1 MDTSE
6 WTPII
11 KQEKLQESF
20 IFFFN
25 FLFILQKICNF
36 VNSKGNGDYIEF
48 QNITVPAG
56 NSSYYIGRVYNKDHY
71 YNNNPIEDE
80 YTEIEVE

>member
-1 MDTSE
+1 MVTKRKRVWDPSINWYNT
-6 WTPII
+6 T
-11 KQEKLQESF
+11 
-20 IFFFN
+20 
-25 FLFILQKICNF
+25 
-36 VNSKGNGDYIEF
+36 VTT

-71 YNNNPIEDE
+71 YNRNPIEDE